1 MLRHGL
7 KNALIPIVT
16 VVGVQAGYLLGGAV
30 LTETVFAWPGVGTL
44 MVQGILARDFPLVQG
59 CVLVVALASSSST
72 WRSTALR
79 VARSTHPLRVSGLSV
94 ASPAST
100 THARAAA
107 RTLRALGRIARAI
120 GWPCGWARLLAVA
133 RGRRAWLAAAR
144 PGHGGHTESPAAAAD
159 PGSSRSGTDEFGRDL
174 LARLVWGAR
183 VSLLAGVATAAASMV
198 VGVTLGILGGF
209 YTGWVET
216 VVMRLTDILMAFP
229 YILLAIAIVAGLGP
243 GLRNAMIAIAI
254 VGFPIYTRLVRSI
267 VLSLREREFVEAARA
282 LGATDPVMLG
292 RHILPHLLSPVIVA
306 FSLDVGAK
314 ILATAGL
321 SFLGLGTQP
330 PTADW
335 GSMLATGRQFVI
347 LSPHVVLLPGLAIFV
362 IVLALN
368 LVGDALRD
376 LLDPRAAVR

>member
-1 MLRHGL
+1 L
-7 KNALIPIVT
+7 AL
-16 VVGVQAGYLLGGAV
+16 
-30 LTETVFAWPGVGTL
+30 
-44 MVQGILARDFPLVQG
+44 LA
-59 CVLVVALASSSST
+59 ALALLT
-72 WRSTALR
+72 
-79 VARSTHPLRVSGLSV
+79 VI
-94 ASPAST
+94 
-100 THARAAA
+100 AAA
-107 RTLRALGRIARAI
+107 
-120 GWPCGWARLLAVA
+120 LLAP
-133 RGRRAWLAAAR
+133 WL
-144 PGHGGHTESPAAAAD
+144 PLAD
-159 PGSSRSGTDEFGRDL
+159 PDAVDTPHRLRPPLSAGHALGTDEFGRDL

-183 VSLLAGVATAAASMV
+183 VSLTAGVASAAAAMLL
-198 VGVTLGILGGF
+198 GVTLGILGGF
-209 YTGWVET
+209 YTGWIET
-216 VVMRLTDILMAFP
+216 VIMRLTDILMAFP
-229 YILLAIAIVAGLGP
+229 YVLLAIAIVAGLGP

-254 VGFPIYTRLVRSI
+254 VGFPLYTRLVRGA

-282 LGATDPVMLG
+282 LGASDAVILG
-292 RHILPHLLSPVIVA
+292 RHVLPHLLSPVIVA

-376 LLDPRAAVR
+376 VLDPRAAGR

>member
-1 MLRHGL
+1 MTSR
-7 KNALIPIVT
+7 
-16 VVGVQAGYLLGGAV
+16 
-30 LTETVFAWPGVGTL
+30 LTRNRLAVFA
-44 MVQGILARDFPLVQG
+44 FLVI
-59 CVLVVALASSSST
+59 VAA
-72 WRSTALR
+72 
-79 VARSTHPLRVSGLSV
+79 V
-94 ASPAST
+94 
-100 THARAAA
+100 AAA
-107 RTLRALGRIARAI
+107 
-120 GWPCGWARLLAVA
+120 LLAPHLP
-133 RGRRAWLAAAR
+133 LADPDAVDTPNR
-144 PGHGGHTESPAAAAD
+144 LRPPLTPGHWL
-159 PGSSRSGTDEFGRDL
+159 GTDEFGRDL

-183 VSLLAGVATAAASMV
+183 ISLLAGAATAAGAMLTGV
-198 VGVTLGILGGF
+198 VLGIFGGY
-209 YTGWVET
+209 YTGWSET
-216 VVMRLTDILMAFP
+216 IIMRFTDILMAFP

-243 GLRNAMIAIAI
+243 GLRNAMIAITI

-267 VLSLREREFVEAARA
+267 VLSVREREFVEAARA
-282 LGATDPVMLG
+282 LGSSDRLILV
-292 RHILPHLLSPVIVA
+292 RHIVPQLLSPVIVA

-376 LLDPRAAVR
+376 FLDPRAYSG

>member
-1 MLRHGL
+1 MNRRWARNQLAL
-7 KNALIPIVT
+7 LALIVLAG
-16 VVGVQAGYLLGGAV
+16 VV
-30 LTETVFAWPGVGTL
+30 
-44 MVQGILARDFPLVQG
+44 
-59 CVLVVALASSSST
+59 
-72 WRSTALR
+72 
-79 VARSTHPLRVSGLSV
+79 
-94 ASPAST
+94 
-100 THARAAA
+100 
-107 RTLRALGRIARAI
+107 
-120 GWPCGWARLLAVA
+120 
-133 RGRRAWLAAAR
+133 LAACLAPYLPLADPDAVDTVQR
-144 PGHGGHTESPAAAAD
+144 LKPPFTPGHLL
-159 PGSSRSGTDEFGRDL
+159 GTDEFGRDL
-174 LARLVWGAR
+174 FSRLVWGAR
-183 VSLLAGVATAAASMV
+183 VSLLAGAATAAAAMLI
-198 VGVTLGILGGF
+198 GVLLGVLSG
-209 YTGWVET
+209 YYSGWPET
-216 VVMRLTDILMAFP
+216 VIMRLTDILMAFP

-267 VLSLREREFVEAARA
+267 VLSVRGREFVEAARA
-282 LGATDPVMLG
+282 LGSTDRLILV
-292 RHILPHLLSPVIVA
+292 RHVVPQLLSPVIVA

-376 LLDPRAAVR
+376 FLDPRTYSS

>member
-1 MLRHGL
+1 VSVRAADVGRPGTLTHATGASTLSR
-7 KNALIPIVT
+7 AL
-16 VVGVQAGYLLGGAV
+16 ARLARRNRLAV
-30 LTETVFAWPGVGTL
+30 LAAVTL
-44 MVQGILARDFPLVQG
+44 VTAIGL
-59 CVLVVALASSSST
+59 ALAAPWLPLLDPDAVDT
-72 WRSTALR
+72 VKRLGPPLTPG
-79 VARSTHPLRVSGLSV
+79 HPL
-94 ASPAST
+94 
-100 THARAAA
+100 
-107 RTLRALGRIARAI
+107 
-120 GWPCGWARLLAVA
+120 
-133 RGRRAWLAAAR
+133 
-144 PGHGGHTESPAAAAD
+144 
-159 PGSSRSGTDEFGRDL
+159 GTDEFGRDL

-183 VSLLAGVATAAASMV
+183 VSLLAGVGTAAAAMLI
-198 VGVTLGILGGF
+198 GVALGILGGF
-209 YTGWVET
+209 YTGWIENL
-216 VVMRLTDILMAFP
+216 VMRLTDILMAFP

-254 VGFPIYTRLVRSI
+254 VGFPIYTRLVRGI

-282 LGATDPVMLG
+282 LGASDGVVLG
-292 RHILPHLLSPVIVA
+292 RHVLPHLLSPVIVA

-347 LSPHVVLLPGLAIFV
+347 LRPHVVLLPGLAIFV

-376 LLDPRAAVR
+376 LLDPRTTQR